1 MNDLLNKL
9 LNYKLIEKGGGHN
22 MAAGFVVKKE
32 NLIKLKEFITAEYRK
47 SKKKDTFYYDF
58 KKLLPKNDSSI
69 FNDLKKLE
77 PFGQDNQQPLFL
89 FENLKS
95 IKTKIINNRH
105 INCILK
111 NRENR
116 SFQSIAFDAVN
127 TSIGNYLVNYKK
139 KFSLIGTIDQYFWD
153 GKKKNQIIIKDLLI

>member
-1 MNDLLNKL
+1 MP
-9 LNYKLIEKGGGHN
+9 
-22 MAAGFVVKKE
+22 
-32 NLIKLKEFITAEYRK
+32 
-47 SKKKDTFYYDF
+47 KD
-58 KKLLPKNDSSI
+58 DSSI

-77 PFGQDNQQPLFL
+77 PFGHDNQQPLFL

-111 NRENR
+111 NKEKR

-139 KFSLIGTIDQYFWD
+139 KFSLIGTLDQYFWN
-153 GKKKNQIIIKDLLI
+153 GKKKIKLL